1 MMKLDCIFSQEGES
15 QIDLSIGIASVE
27 KEELA
32 WSPELRHRFVEEMFP
47 PLNYKSN
54 VETNITPGESLE
66 RSSNGCMLKFELGVN
81 KDELESVDNEG
92 IIVLHRVIANGVQR
106 ALPV

>member
-32 WSPELRHRFVEEMFP
+32 RSPEFRHRFVEERFP
-47 PLNYKSN
+47 PLNYESN
-54 VETNITPGESLE
+54 VETNITSGESLE
-66 RSSNGCMLKFELGVN
+66 RSSNGYMLKFELGVN

-92 IIVLHRVIANGVQR
+92 VIVLHRVIANGVQR